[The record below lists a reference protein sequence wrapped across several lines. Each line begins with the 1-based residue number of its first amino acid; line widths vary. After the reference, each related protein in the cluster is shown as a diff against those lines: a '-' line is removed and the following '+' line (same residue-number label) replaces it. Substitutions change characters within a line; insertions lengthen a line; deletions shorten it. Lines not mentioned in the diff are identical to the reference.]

1 MRQTSWRPNV
11 YWVQGPFNAHFRSKL
26 CPSMSVGFKA
36 ATATKTPPRPAPPDL
51 SLSLSPRLCP
61 IETLKKDQSLDLS
74 MAGRGRPV
82 HALPVRGSP
91 PSLLG
96 RPPPPTAIHPAD
108 DPLLVRRAPVP
119 SSILALED
127 RLAAQHRQIQ
137 VLLVD
142 NQQLAASHVALK
154 QDLSASKHELR
165 LAAASAAETKA
176 AKDAEVREVYERS
189 LKAEAEVRA
198 LEGMR
203 AELAQV
209 RSDVQSLGAVRH
221 ELVEQLQGLKGQ
233 LSSARAE
240 HKQADTV
247 MAEIEIMRKE
257 IQKGR
262 SVILTSLVISFCLE
276 ITAVYVIFFICGF
289 FDQFSYLVSILI
301 VYS

>member
-1 MRQTSWRPNV
+1 
-11 YWVQGPFNAHFRSKL
+11 
-26 CPSMSVGFKA
+26 
-36 ATATKTPPRPAPPDL
+36 
-51 SLSLSPRLCP
+51 
-61 IETLKKDQSLDLS
+61 
-74 MAGRGRPV
+74 MAGRGRP
-82 HALPVRGSP
+82 
-91 PSLLG
+91 
-96 RPPPPTAIHPAD
+96 PPPAVTHPAD
-108 DPLLVRRAPVP
+108 EPLLVRRAPVP

-142 NQQLAASHVALK
+142 NQQLAVSHVALK

-165 LAAASAAETKA
+165 LAAASAAETKG

-247 MAEIEIMRKE
+247 MADIEIMRKE

-262 SVILTSLVISFCLE
+262 TFSMRCVEIVVMLLPRSNFVVHEIIGTLGIDEDGDGLLLEETSNFHRLWVHVACKSMHHTIGRLWIFHRVLLVFVVLFTFRI
-276 ITAVYVIFFICGF
+276 ING
-289 FDQFSYLVSILI
+289 FDQEKSSLLAAMVATPRLI
-301 VYS
+301 TMPT

>member
-1 MRQTSWRPNV
+1 
-11 YWVQGPFNAHFRSKL
+11 
-26 CPSMSVGFKA
+26 
-36 ATATKTPPRPAPPDL
+36 
-51 SLSLSPRLCP
+51 
-61 IETLKKDQSLDLS
+61 
-74 MAGRGRPV
+74 MAGRGRPA
-82 HALPVRGSP
+82 HALPVQGSP

-96 RPPPPTAIHPAD
+96 RPPPPAAIHPAD
-108 DPLLVRRAPVP
+108 EPLLVRRAPVP

-154 QDLSASKHELR
+154 RDLSASKHELR

-176 AKDAEVREVYERS
+176 SKDAEVREVYERS

-221 ELVEQLQGLKGQ
+221 ELVEQLQGLQGQ

-262 SVILTSLVISFCLE
+262 AAIEFEKKVHADNIEQSQIMENNMVLMARE
-276 ITAVYVIFFICGF
+276 IEKLHAELANAEKRAQVAAAASANSGSGYAGTYGNPGIAYAVNFAGPHNFHQVQRTA
-289 FDQFSYLVSILI
+289 DNDPQFGLSAVPHGQYDIQQT
-301 VYS
+301 YAHR

>member
-1 MRQTSWRPNV
+1 
-11 YWVQGPFNAHFRSKL
+11 
-26 CPSMSVGFKA
+26 
-36 ATATKTPPRPAPPDL
+36 
-51 SLSLSPRLCP
+51 
-61 IETLKKDQSLDLS
+61 
-74 MAGRGRPV
+74 MAGRGRPA

-96 RPPPPTAIHPAD
+96 RPPPRAAIHPAD
-108 DPLLVRRAPVP
+108 EPLLVRRPPVP

-189 LKAEAEVRA
+189 LKAEAEARA

-262 SVILTSLVISFCLE
+262 AAIEFEKKVHADNTEQSQIMENNMVLMARE
-276 ITAVYVIFFICGF
+276 IEKLHAELANTEKKAQVAAAASANSGSGYAGTYGNPGMAYAANFAGPHNFHQVQRTIDNDPQFGSSAVPHGQYDI
-289 FDQFSYLVSILI
+289 QQTYARR
-301 VYS
+301 